1 MKCLQFHRQDIKYRF
16 VLTIFHVLFLFEYQI
31 PRCNCLESHFYYL
44 SWFINILEKQPSRAT
59 SKEILPKFTNTLI
72 KKYLWMN
79 SQREQTKITKIDI
92 FQWGFSRILL
102 TTQQYIQN
110 ISKTQERQIATK
122 ILRGCFSDKKYMFE
136 NIRVFNFRK

>member
-1 MKCLQFHRQDIKYRF
+1 
-16 VLTIFHVLFLFEYQI
+16 
-31 PRCNCLESHFYYL
+31 
-44 SWFINILEKQPSRAT
+44 
-59 SKEILPKFTNTLI
+59 
-72 KKYLWMN
+72 MN

-136 NIRVFNFRK
+136 NIRVLLFW